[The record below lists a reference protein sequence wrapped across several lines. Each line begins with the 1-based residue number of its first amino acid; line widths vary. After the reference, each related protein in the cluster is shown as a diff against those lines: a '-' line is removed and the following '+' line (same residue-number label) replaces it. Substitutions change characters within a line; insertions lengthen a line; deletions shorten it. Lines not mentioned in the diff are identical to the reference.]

1 LPKSLSE
8 LFRVNYES
16 KDFGVI
22 TGGLARAGG
31 DETTALLGEVSQIV
45 DSARQGNAE
54 NLGATFAGLSDKF
67 ENAAKQVTGQE
78 GRDIAFA
85 KLQSLGTSGLSG
97 FGGEGIAGL
106 ADRIVGGVPNPH
118 STVFFKGMNLRTFT
132 WNWYLVPRSEADSD
146 SLLKIMDEL
155 KKATLPKINGSILTY
170 PNLVTPSIMGE
181 NKINMKFKRC
191 MVGDLGIDY
200 TPDAQAFHRDGAP
213 VSCNLSITFKEIELF
228 TRDDI

>member
-8 LFRVNYES
+8 LFSVNYES

-22 TGGLARAGG
+22 TGGLAEAGG
-31 DETTALLGEVSQIV
+31 DKTTALLGEVSQLV
-45 DSARQGNAE
+45 ESARTGKMDAKSFTGFSSR
-54 NLGATFAGLSDKF
+54 LDA
-67 ENAAKQVTGQE
+67 AAKQITAEE
-78 GRDIAFA
+78 GRDVAFA
-85 KLQSLGTSGLSG
+85 KLQDLGTSALAGMG
-97 FGGEGIAGL
+97 QEGIAGL

-132 WNWYLVPRSEADSD
+132 WNWYLVPRSEADSE
-146 SLLKIMDEL
+146 SLLKIMDAL
-155 KKATLPKINGSILTY
+155 KRATLPNIDGAILTY
-170 PNLVTPSIMGE
+170 PDLVTPSIVGE

-228 TRDDI
+228 TERDI